1 MMRSWGESEGDGD
14 GPAAAAVAAAGR
26 DAGIEAR
33 CRGGRA
39 VLANDRVQEPAEEE
53 AADEMESARVFWRFG
68 RLGRLVVPSEDEL
81 ARCRAGGMELCGMD
95 DSRTSMRARSSS
107 FSFLKASRSSE

>member
-14 GPAAAAVAAAGR
+14 GPAAAAAAAGR
-26 DAGIEAR
+26 GAEIEAR

-39 VLANDRVQEPAEEE
+39 VLADDRVLEPAEEE
-53 AADEMESARVFWRFG
+53 AADEIESERVFWRF
-68 RLGRLVVPSEDEL
+68 GRLVVPSEDEL

-107 FSFLKASRSSE
+107 FSFFKASRSSE